1 MLKELQKQIE
11 QKKKELVQP
20 TKEMF
25 EQIFKGFEVTIDF
38 DSEGEFSAASMQ
50 QKTENS
56 LIILNFTW
64 TQEEKVFTNYA
75 IKYEVE
81 QGIIVG
87 VKASPFSIDQNVI
100 NYVFYELENLLKGL
114 QKEETTEN
122 ESEAPKE
129 E

>member
-11 QKKKELVQP
+11 QKKRELTQP
-20 TKEMF
+20 TIEMF
-25 EQIFKGFEVTIDF
+25 EQIFKGFEITIDF
-38 DSEGEFSAASMQ
+38 DLEGAFSAASMQ

-56 LIILNFTW
+56 LIILNFTH
-64 TQEEKVFTNYA
+64 TEEEKVFTNYA
-75 IKYEVE
+75 LKYEVE